1 MNDMAPDSEN
11 PGGVG
16 PPQIKSAY
24 QLRFF
29 FQKQI
34 SLSRQQVRFLKLH
47 PVVPKKIDLEE
58 ILKNCFASSE
68 ASEERRQELLEVAGK
83 RLTDAGHVVSGPEL
97 YHPLYISKI
106 GCP

>member
-1 MNDMAPDSEN
+1 M
-11 PGGVG
+11 
-16 PPQIKSAY
+16 
-24 QLRFF
+24 
-29 FQKQI
+29 
-34 SLSRQQVRFLKLH
+34 RFLKLH

-68 ASEERRQELLEVAGK
+68 ASEERRQELLEVAGN